1 MRPDFDLLVST
12 LREQLNDAGEIRDAY
27 FEFRQYS
34 RRYDKF
40 KEGIIMNAFDPSM
53 KNSALADI
61 GIYPLHLCISLFGEP
76 LSVTSEASFLHNGF
90 MAEGVS
96 VLHYGNFD
104 AKVVYSKTVEG
115 ENGSVIR
122 TAKKELI
129 LNKVSEPLSLTV
141 KSSEEMTYE
150 KPKGDSN
157 MANEVAEFV
166 RIVTEGDRACAER
179 LFAVTE
185 ATMKTV
191 DVIYRDCK
199 VKFN

>member
-1 MRPDFDLLVST
+1 
-12 LREQLNDAGEIRDAY
+12 
-27 FEFRQYS
+27 
-34 RRYDKF
+34 
-40 KEGIIMNAFDPSM
+40 
-53 KNSALADI
+53 
-61 GIYPLHLCISLFGEP
+61 
-76 LSVTSEASFLHNGF
+76 
-90 MAEGVS
+90 MAEGLS

-104 AKVVYSKTVEG
+104 AKVVYSKIVEG
-115 ENGSVIR
+115 ENGAVIR

-129 LNKVSEPLSLTV
+129 LSKVSEPLSLTV
-141 KSSEEMTYE
+141 KSAEEMTYE

-166 RIVTEGDRACAER
+166 RIVKEGDRASAER